1 MVQTAQHMHR
11 GIDRRTLLR
20 RSAEVVAVGA
30 IGASTV
36 ATVRPGLAEPGY
48 PNRPVRIIV
57 PYGPGGIADTT
68 MRIVAERLSFKLGQQ
83 FIVDNRPGAGGIVAA
98 KAVASS
104 PPDGYVLELTGN
116 GTAISAAL
124 FKQLPFDVVRDFTP
138 IGITAFF
145 DLVIVAKADGPL
157 KSVGDIVAAARANPG
172 KLNFGSIA
180 PGSTQNLSAELFKS
194 VADINA
200 AVVTYRT
207 SPELVTGLLRG
218 DIQVG
223 FEYYAGVNA
232 AVRDGKLIAVAT
244 TGTQRTPSLPAVPT
258 VRESGLP
265 AYVVESWNA
274 LSGPAGMPDDIVR
287 LLNRAV
293 NDVLQ
298 MTEVQEKARLFGME
312 ARGTTPEEMRSR
324 LKADIEKWA
333 AVIEKAGLERQ

>member
-1 MVQTAQHMHR
+1 MVQRAQRRHR
-11 GIDRRTLLR
+11 KIDRRTLLR
-20 RSAEVVAVGA
+20 RSAELIAIAAMGA
-30 IGASTV
+30 TA
-36 ATVRPGLAEPGY
+36 APARAEPGY

-57 PYGPGGIADTT
+57 PYGPGGVADTS
-68 MRIVAERLSFKLGQQ
+68 MRIIAERLSFKLGQQ
-83 FIVDNRPGAGGIVAA
+83 FIVDNRPGVGGIVAA
-98 KAVASS
+98 KATASA

-116 GTAISAAL
+116 GTAISASL

-138 IGITAFF
+138 ITITAFF
-145 DLVIVAKADGPL
+145 DLVIATKAGGPL

-194 VADINA
+194 VADIDV

-218 DIQVG
+218 DIQAG

-232 AVRDGKLIAVAT
+232 PVREGKLMAVAT
-244 TGTQRTPSLPAVPT
+244 TGAHRTPALPAVPT
-258 VRESGLP
+258 VRESGLSD
-265 AYVVESWNA
+265 YVVESWNA
-274 LSGPAGMPDDIVR
+274 LSGPTGMPDDIVR

-293 NDVLQ
+293 NEVLQ
-298 MTEVQEKARLFGME
+298 MPEVQEKARLFGME
-312 ARGTTPEEMRSR
+312 TRGTTPEEMQSR
-324 LKADIEKWA
+324 LKADIAKWA